1 MKEKLTLRNIIILCA
16 AFVGLLVFCLS
27 FAVKGT
33 MDVEGAHI
41 TISNAVWHPA
51 KVVITEHGHVQ
62 FVTLRNDQ
70 IAIFALPLIGA
81 ILALVAGAGAVVVA
95 LVVKDNKIAKFAL
108 LGCALL
114 AVVGGVFMF
123 FVSETIL
130 RTVVMAEAGSLDY
143 LEQMREYVKQA
154 GGTYNGGALSYILGA
169 LGILAGVAIGV
180 APFLPEK
187 KLAQS
192 K

>member
-1 MKEKLTLRNIIILCA
+1 MKEKLTLRNIIIVSA
-16 AFVGLLVFCLS
+16 AFLGLLVFCLS

-33 MDVEGAHI
+33 IDIEGAHI

-51 KVVITEHGHVQ
+51 KVVILENGHVEQ
-62 FVTLRNDQ
+62 YSLRGDQ

-95 LVVKDNKIAKFAL
+95 LFVKDNKIAKFAL

-123 FVSETIL
+123 FVGETVL
-130 RTVVMAEAGSLDY
+130 RTVVMAETGSLDL
-143 LEQMREYVKQA
+143 LEKMREIVKQS
-154 GGTYNGGALSYILGA
+154 GGGYNGGALSYILGA

-187 KLAQS
+187 KLA